1 MGSPGLLGWTGFVV
15 GYIRAMLGIMEKKME
30 LLMGDIG
37 FRFWGVL
44 GWMGFRA
51 WKIEWKLL

>member
-1 MGSPGLLGWTGFVV
+1 MLGYWGGQGFVV
-15 GYIRAMLGIMEKKME
+15 GYIRAMLGMEKKME
-30 LLMGDIG
+30 LLMGGIG